1 MNAFDIAVLV
11 IISVAAI
18 GGFMR
23 GFVQEVMS
31 LAAWGVAILA
41 IYFLHTDLT
50 ALLFERMDSPVGASI
65 LAFMILLI
73 LPYAAVRIIAGM
85 MGKAAR
91 NSLLG
96 PIDRVLG
103 FGFGAVKGVVV
114 AVMAFSL
121 MVLGYDSA
129 WGDQGRPAWMT
140 TARSYTFINA
150 SAEMMVQLIKERH
163 ERLMEGT
170 EEVEGA

>member
-1 MNAFDIAVLV
+1 M
-11 IISVAAI
+11 
-18 GGFMR
+18 
-23 GFVQEVMS
+23 E
-31 LAAWGVAILA
+31 
-41 IYFLHTDLT
+41 
-50 ALLFERMDSPVGASI
+50 SPVSASI

-73 LPYAAVRIIAGM
+73 LPYSAIRIIGGI
-85 MGKAAR
+85 MGKVAR

-121 MVLGYDSA
+121 MVLGYDTA

-163 ERLMEGT
+163 QRLIEGT